1 MNYIVPFSG
10 YWKGLATFVT
20 GGGVGVYDG
29 EWQDGLPHG
38 HGIFENNIYKYK
50 GEFRKGDPHGLSEE
64 NTMWWKSGLRAGWTY
79 KGAFA
84 NGKMSGQGVLK
95 NLPKFEYIGSFWSDS
110 FHGEGKLLRDNGRI
124 YDGSFA
130 QGYFTSGK
138 YVDHTNR
145 TFIGHFKNKRLNGR
159 GLIQFQDGWST
170 EGTFKNNKLIAEKY
184 EDVVPAT
191 GKFDGRDVPLETKFG
206 WYVGKWKDRKPH
218 DKHGRIYGFLGE
230 RFEGEFR
237 KGKKTRGVEYYV
249 DGRVFTGTFSKH
261 GPLKGKTV
269 YYGQNNNHKPEVD
282 EEGKS
287 YFEGEYNEKGLPTGN
302 GTEYNS
308 NTKMK
313 YEGFFLNG
321 KFYNNGKVTFG
332 NGFAWVGKFSKDGLP
347 ILPYYADVI
356 PPKGVFGPITV
367 RISAS
372 STLSSNSSASAPDTD
387 PNIEQFVQEILENIL
402 IECFPQTEKDSK
414 SSDQIDQPTVQPAD
428 GPLDACFEDPP
439 DDYRLYHGYWKN
451 RQYDGK
457 GILINFSTGRYI
469 EGIWENGKLI
479 RKQKA
484 FKRNN
489 AKA

>member
-1 MNYIVPFSG
+1 MTSPVHMNYIVPLSG
-10 YWKGLATFVT
+10 YWKGLAAFVT

-38 HGIFENNIYKYK
+38 HGIFENDVYKYK
-50 GEFRKGDPHGLSEE
+50 GEFRKGDPHGISED
-64 NTMWWKSGLRAGWTY
+64 NTMWWKSGLRAGSIY

-95 NLPKFEYIGSFWSDS
+95 HLPKFEYIGSFWNDS

-124 YDGSFA
+124 YEGSFA
-130 QGYFTSGK
+130 QGYFTLGK

-170 EGTFKNNKLIAEKY
+170 EGIFKNNKLIAEKY

-191 GKFDGRDVPLETKFG
+191 GKFDGRNVPLETKFG
-206 WYVGKWKDRKPH
+206 WYVGKWKEGKPH
-218 DKHGRIYGFLGE
+218 DKNGRIYGFLGE
-230 RFEGEFR
+230 RFAGEFR
-237 KGKKTRGVEYYV
+237 KGRKTRGVEYYA

-261 GPLKGKTV
+261 GPLEGKTV
-269 YYGQNNNHKPEVD
+269 YFGQNNNHLPNLD

-302 GTEYNS
+302 GVEYNCS
-308 NTKMK
+308 TKIK

-332 NGFAWVGKFSKDGLP
+332 NGFAWVGKFSKKGLP

-356 PPKGVFGPITV
+356 PPKGVFLG
-367 RISAS
+367 
-372 STLSSNSSASAPDTD
+372 
-387 PNIEQFVQEILENIL
+387 Q
-402 IECFPQTEKDSK
+402 
-414 SSDQIDQPTVQPAD
+414 
-428 GPLDACFEDPP
+428 
-439 DDYRLYHGYWKN
+439 
-451 RQYDGK
+451 
-457 GILINFSTGRYI
+457 
-469 EGIWENGKLI
+469 
-479 RKQKA
+479 
-484 FKRNN
+484 
-489 AKA
+489 